1 MTTTNN
7 YIFMQTAKHSK
18 GAAVAMIIF
27 SAFAAVTAKEMLKM
41 KKDIRELKSRVEN
54 NAKTES
60 KDA

>member
-1 MTTTNN
+1 MTTNN

-18 GAAVAMIIF
+18 GAAAAMIIF

-60 KDA
+60 ENA